1 MGVTV
6 AGFFESMTRYD
17 LDGLSGKLL
26 RHVMLP
32 EDTRLVGFGK
42 NSVYLVRIDD
52 DDLQWL
58 ERYTEE

>member
-1 MGVTV
+1 
-6 AGFFESMTRYD
+6 MTRLRVYD
-17 LDGLSGKLL
+17 VFDGTGKLA

-32 EDTRLVGFGK
+32 DDTRLVGFGK

-58 ERYTEE
+58 ERYRRPL